1 MSLTRSMFVLALGF
15 IAALPALY
23 AQQTEQQIS
32 VSEQYLYRAA
42 NAERAQ
48 RGLAPLAWDPV
59 LYRAAA
65 YHADEMARHN
75 TISHQF
81 SGEPEL
87 SARGA
92 DAGARFSVISE
103 NVAMAGTAVQ
113 IHDMW
118 MHSTLH
124 RDNLLDATVD
134 HIAIRVVRCNGELFA
149 VEDFERQVANLSL
162 SQQEQQ
168 IANLVQNTAAVTILP
183 TTADV
188 RRTCA
193 MDSGYAGSHKPWF
206 VMRFTGGQ
214 LNRLPDALVDK
225 LTSGRYHSA
234 AVGACQT
241 TDTQN
246 FSAYNIA
253 VLLYP

>member
-1 MSLTRSMFVLALGF
+1 MSLTSNKLLLVLGLA
-15 IAALPALY
+15 IALPNLF
-23 AQQTEQQIS
+23 AQQPTS
-32 VSEQYLYRAA
+32 VSEQYLFSAV
-42 NAERAQ
+42 NAERQ
-48 RGLAPLAWDPV
+48 QHGLQPVQWDPV

-65 YHADEMARHN
+65 YHADAMAEHN

-92 DAGARFSVISE
+92 AVGAHFSVISE
-103 NVAMAGTAVQ
+103 NVAMGSNAVQ
-113 IHDMW
+113 LHDLW
-118 MHSTLH
+118 MHSPHH
-124 RDNLLDATVD
+124 RDNILDASVD
-134 HIAIRVVRCNGELFA
+134 HVAIRVVRHNGELYA

-162 SQQEQQ
+162 SQQEQA
-168 IANLVQNTAAVTILP
+168 IADLVQKTANVTILP

-193 MDSGYAGSHKPWF
+193 MDSGYAGSRKPWF

-214 LNRLPDALVDK
+214 LNRLPDTLVDK
-225 LTSGRYHSA
+225 LTSGRYHA
-234 AVGACQT
+234 AAIGACPA
-241 TDTQN
+241 TDVQN